1 MRTRSEFTR
10 KTLSKVS
17 FPTIFPFVK
26 KMVIKTC
33 FRFIA
38 TTTCVLPE
46 LLIFESI
53 PDYNTRTIIS
63 LNSDEINSITQKLFE
78 SVTNSNFEVSNGILE
93 RIYSFDSNSI
103 LRFWN
108 NPRSFQVLKDLNNPR
123 SFIFYPVGSKPN
135 F

>member
-1 MRTRSEFTR
+1 MLFSSVD
-10 KTLSKVS
+10 SKS
-17 FPTIFPFVK
+17 
-26 KMVIKTC
+26 VIKHF

-53 PDYNTRTIIS
+53 PDNNTRTIVS

-108 NPRSFQVLKDLNNPR
+108 NPKSFQVLKDLNNPR
-123 SFIFYPVGSKPN
+123 LFIFCHAGS
-135 F
+135 